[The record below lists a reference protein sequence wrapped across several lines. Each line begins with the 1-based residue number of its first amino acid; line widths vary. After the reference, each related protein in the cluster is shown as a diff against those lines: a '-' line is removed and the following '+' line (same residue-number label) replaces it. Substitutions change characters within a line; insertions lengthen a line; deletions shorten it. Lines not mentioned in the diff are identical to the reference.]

1 MLVGA
6 RWKLYQVLTV
16 RDVRFLPT
24 IYVFLSVQTL
34 IVWLR
39 RIDLNLKWYKLRR
52 STFIRIVKH
61 RSTEDFD
68 SLPYVSTL
76 LNSSLWTYYGLIN
89 DELLVSTVN
98 GFGVLVQIVYVALFL
113 AFAPR
118 RMKVCV
124 RTRICLIK
132 LPPSSIMPLLLFRQS
147 TYKTL
152 LSFQN
157 NQFFSFL
164 FCFFIFLN
172 LIWNRTDPI
181 FYRTAISWT
190 S

>member
-1 MLVGA
+1 MADLSFYVGVIGNVIS
-6 RWKLYQVLTV
+6 VLM
-16 RDVRFLPT
+16 
-24 IYVFLSVQTL
+24 FLSPV
-34 IVWLR
+34 
-39 RIDLNLKWYKLRR
+39 

-98 GFGVLVQIVYVALFL
+98 GFGVLVEIVYVALFL

-118 RMKVCV
+118 RMKVYV

-132 LPPSSIMPLLLFRQS
+132 LPP
-147 TYKTL
+147 
-152 LSFQN
+152 
-157 NQFFSFL
+157 
-164 FCFFIFLN
+164 
-172 LIWNRTDPI
+172 
-181 FYRTAISWT
+181 
-190 S
+190 